1 MRTTVV
7 IDELLLKKLIKVG
20 GFRTMRE
27 AIQAAVERFIENA
40 EREEL
45 VKMAGSVEF
54 EENHLYTL
62 RKLEEEEME

>member
-7 IDELLLKKLIKVG
+7 IDELLLKKLIKIG
-20 GFRTMRE
+20 GFKTMRE
-27 AIQAAVERFIENA
+27 AIQAAMERFIENA

-54 EENHLYTL
+54 EKNHLHTL
-62 RKLEEEEME
+62 RKLEKEEME

>member
-20 GFRTMRE
+20 GFKTMRE
-27 AIQAAVERFIENA
+27 AIQAAIERFIENA

-54 EENHLYTL
+54 EESHLHTL
-62 RKLEEEEME
+62 RKLEKEEME

>member
-7 IDELLLKKLIKVG
+7 IDEVLLKKLLKVG
-20 GFRTMRE
+20 GFKTMRE
-27 AIQAAVERFIENA
+27 AIQAAIERFIDQS

-54 EENHLYTL
+54 ENGHLHTL
-62 RKLEEEEME
+62 RELEKEEMQ